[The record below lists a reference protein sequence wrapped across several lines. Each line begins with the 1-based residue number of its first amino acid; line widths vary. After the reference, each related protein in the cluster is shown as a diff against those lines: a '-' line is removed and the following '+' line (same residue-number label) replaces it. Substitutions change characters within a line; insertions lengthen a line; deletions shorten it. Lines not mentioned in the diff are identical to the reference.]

1 MDNTPLRNN
10 PTLQSCITNA
20 FCYLLS
26 SMDDRSTYVATRA
39 TLLLPTIH
47 DYALKVSNMLSKKK
61 KKNNCFL
68 FMFIF
73 IIVGKYVKIC
83 IPILYNY
90 RI

>member
-47 DYALKVSNMLSKKK
+47 DSALKVILVNL
-61 KKNNCFL
+61 NIL
-68 FMFIF
+68 FIF
-73 IIVGKYVKIC
+73 NKMII
-83 IPILYNY
+83 NY
-90 RI
+90 L

>member
-47 DYALKVSNMLSKKK
+47 DYALKVSNILSKKK
-61 KKNNCFL
+61 KKKKLFSIYVYFYNCWL
-68 FMFIF
+68 
-73 IIVGKYVKIC
+73 IC
-83 IPILYNY
+83 
-90 RI
+90 

>member
-1 MDNTPLRNN
+1 VLISRFVDNTPLRNN

-47 DYALKVSNMLSKKK
+47 DSALKVMFVNFNILF
-61 KKNNCFL
+61 FL
-68 FMFIF
+68 IKWLL
-73 IIVGKYVKIC
+73 IIYIEFNS
-83 IPILYNY
+83 LYGNAF
-90 RI
+90 

>member
-47 DYALKVSNMLSKKK
+47 DSALKVMSINT
-61 KKNNCFL
+61 NIL
-68 FMFIF
+68 FILNIM
-73 IIVGKYVKIC
+73 IIIYLEFNS
-83 IPILYNY
+83 LYGNAFRY
-90 RI
+90 CYDR

>member
-1 MDNTPLRNN
+1 VLISRFVDNTPLRNN

-47 DYALKVSNMLSKKK
+47 DAALKVILVNL
-61 KKNNCFL
+61 NIL
-68 FMFIF
+68 FIF
-73 IIVGKYVKIC
+73 NKMII
-83 IPILYNY
+83 NY
-90 RI
+90 LHRV

>member
-26 SMDDRSTYVATRA
+26 SMDDRSSYVATRA

-47 DYALKVSNMLSKKK
+47 DSALKVMFVNLISYL
-61 KKNNCFL
+61 FL
-68 FMFIF
+68 I
-73 IIVGKYVKIC
+73 K
-83 IPILYNY
+83 
-90 RI
+90 

>member
-1 MDNTPLRNN
+1 MEKVVLMSRFMDNTPLRNN
-10 PTLQSCITNA
+10 PALQTCITNA

-47 DYALKVSNMLSKKK
+47 DSALKVTQIKMIFDHIFVFSSKMLT
-61 KKNNCFL
+61 NFL
-68 FMFIF
+68 
-73 IIVGKYVKIC
+73 C
-83 IPILYNY
+83 